1 MTKLVQMNRDVQML
15 LLKLADGS
23 RLLRLSEQESGL
35 CLEKRLDSAEPVFV
49 QKKRWT
55 QVFEAM
61 LDREIG
67 SNSVLKRIG

>member
-1 MTKLVQMNRDVQML
+1 MNRNVQML

-35 CLEKRLDSAEPVFV
+35 CLEKRLDSSEPVFV

-61 LDREIG
+61 LDREVG
-67 SNSVLKRIG
+67 SNPVLKRIG